1 MSGVAFVE
9 GAFVPVEEA
18 RIPLLDWGFL
28 HSDATYD
35 VVHVWHGSFF
45 RLHDHID
52 RFLRGVERLRL
63 RLPFDADGL
72 AQVLA
77 ECVGRSGLR
86 NAYVEMICTRGL
98 PQPGSRDPRE
108 ATNAFFAFAVPF
120 VWIADEAKQ
129 ETGLSLHISTQERI
143 SPRAVD
149 PTVKNYHWLDF
160 TRGLFDAYEQGAETA
175 VLVDSGGNVVE
186 GPGFNLFA
194 VRGGVLWT
202 PAEGVLE
209 GITRRTVL
217 DLARAAGTEVREER
231 LSAQAV
237 RAADEVFLTSTA
249 GGVMPVTSVDG
260 APVGD
265 GTPGPLT
272 RRLRDAYWRLHVDTR
287 YATPVAYES
296 PVRQDT

>member
-28 HSDATYD
+28 RSDATYD

-45 RLHDHID
+45 RFNDHVD

-63 RLPFDADGL
+63 RLPVDADEL
-72 AQVLA
+72 ARILA

-86 NAYVEMICTRGL
+86 DAYVEMICTRGL
-98 PQPGSRDPRE
+98 PRPGSRDPRE
-108 ATNAFFAFAVPF
+108 ATNAFFAFAIPF

-129 ETGLSLHISTQERI
+129 EVGLSLHISRQERI

-160 TRGLFDAYEQGAETA
+160 TRGLLDAYEQGAETA

-186 GPGFNLFA
+186 GPGFNLVV
-194 VRGGVLWT
+194 VRGGVLST

-217 DLARAAGTEVREER
+217 ELARDAGTVVREEF
-231 LSAQAV
+231 LPAQAV
-237 RAADEVFLTSTA
+237 RDADEVFLTSTA
-249 GGVMPVTSVDG
+249 GGVMAVTSVDG

-265 GTPGPLT
+265 GAPGALT
-272 RRLRDAYWRLHVDTR
+272 RRLRDAYWRLHEDPR
-287 YATPVAYES
+287 YATPVAYGS
-296 PVRQDT
+296 SVR